1 MKNAIV
7 TGGTK
12 GIGLAVVTHLLQK
25 GYTVYAT
32 YAHDEEA
39 KRAAQK
45 SLKGFADRLFFIQL
59 DQADA
64 QAIHQFADNLKQQ
77 KVMLSCIV
85 ANAGTTV
92 RKSAKEISDE
102 EWEKVMQV
110 CVNGH
115 FYLIRD
121 LWENICPNSRIIFIG
136 SLMGILPHAT
146 SLVYA
151 VAKAAVH
158 ALAQNLVKEFEGT
171 GTTVNAIAPGFVD
184 SEWQKNKPAVIRE
197 NICAKTALHR
207 FATTD
212 EIASAV
218 DFCIENQFLNGEV
231 LKITGG
237 YSYK

>member
-1 MKNAIV
+1 MKNTIV

-39 KRAAQK
+39 KQAAQK
-45 SLKGFADRLFFIQL
+45 SLEEFADRLFFIHL

-64 QAIHQFADNLKQQ
+64 QAIHQFADTLKQQ
-77 KVMLSCIV
+77 KVMISCIV

-92 RKSAKEISDE
+92 RKAAKEISDE

-121 LWENICPNSRIIFIG
+121 LWENICPNSRII
-136 SLMGILPHAT
+136 L
-146 SLVYA
+146 
-151 VAKAAVH
+151 
-158 ALAQNLVKEFEGT
+158 
-171 GTTVNAIAPGFVD
+171 
-184 SEWQKNKPAVIRE
+184 
-197 NICAKTALHR
+197 
-207 FATTD
+207 
-212 EIASAV
+212 
-218 DFCIENQFLNGEV
+218 
-231 LKITGG
+231 
-237 YSYK
+237 

>member
-1 MKNAIV
+1 MI
-7 TGGTK
+7 
-12 GIGLAVVTHLLQK
+12 
-25 GYTVYAT
+25 
-32 YAHDEEA
+32 
-39 KRAAQK
+39 
-45 SLKGFADRLFFIQL
+45 
-59 DQADA
+59 
-64 QAIHQFADNLKQQ
+64 
-77 KVMLSCIV
+77 SCIV

-92 RKSAKEISDE
+92 RKAAKDISDE
-102 EWEKVMQV
+102 DWEKVMQV

-121 LWENICPNSRIIFIG
+121 LWENISPNSRIIFIG

-146 SLVYA
+146 SLAYA

-158 ALAQNLVKEFEGT
+158 ALAKNLVKEFEGT